1 MFPEITRETFTR
13 VVMGIS
19 ICGADGAHDTARA
32 AQAISTDDWIIAT
45 RNEYRRV
52 IGPASA
58 AHGGAGRCVG
68 RSHWV
73 VS

>member
-32 AQAISTDDWIIAT
+32 AQAISTDDWIIPT
-45 RNEYRRV
+45 SNEYRCV

-58 AHGGAGRCVG
+58 GRTAGGGARIGGPFV
-68 RSHWV
+68 
-73 VS
+73 